1 MSGGTTSPEED
12 FAAKAVARLLKV
24 AVEPLDVRGAA
35 PRTLDFS
42 VHYPDGTVGVLEVTT
57 VTTTADRRLSARLA
71 GLGHRLEAPG
81 SWNWFVTVSTDD
93 ALDWV
98 LNNAAEVVP
107 RWEAHDVHDT
117 DDIPLLRLQGHG
129 ELVTPPAGVNFAGAF
144 AVTDDRVPQ
153 LWLHPS
159 PISAVY
165 DDQADVITPA
175 LQAALQHQDNLVLH
189 VKKLQDWSAARRL
202 LFLLEDLEGLP
213 PAATM
218 ELNPLTHV
226 PTGVLHLPDL
236 IDEVWVRPWSG
247 AVLLRATTSGWEIF
261 ERSEYVE

>member
-1 MSGGTTSPEED
+1 MSGGTTSPEEV
-12 FAAKAVARLLKV
+12 FAANAIGRLLGV

-35 PRTLDFS
+35 PRTPDFL

-71 GLGHRLEAPG
+71 GLGHRAEAPG
-81 SWNWFVTVSTDD
+81 SLNWFVTVSTDA

-98 LNNAAEVVP
+98 LRNAAEVVP
-107 RWEAHDVHDT
+107 RWEAHNVHDSA
-117 DDIPLLRLQGHG
+117 DIPLLRLQGHG
-129 ELVTPPAGVNFAGAF
+129 ELELPPAGVNFAGPF
-144 AVTDDRVPQ
+144 PVTDGRVPQ

-159 PISAVY
+159 PITAVY
-165 DDQADVITPA
+165 DDQTDVITPA
-175 LQAALQHQDNLVLH
+175 LQDALNQQDNLLLH

-202 LFLLEDLEGLP
+202 LFLLVDLEGLP

-236 IDEVWVRPWSG
+236 IDEVWVRPWNG
-247 AVLLRATTSGWEIF
+247 AALLRATTSGWEIF
-261 ERSEYVE
+261 DRSQYVD